1 MRKLIPL
8 FILASVVSACQQTPV
23 TSTLRDIDTVKSGT
37 KHAEIFIKP
46 KSDEEIRQ
54 AYAEYLKYSATNDNS
69 RMSAINRLAELEFRL
84 SENLIK
90 EKESKNPNAA
100 SEISDAQYDARLDKT
115 IELLE
120 TALHDFPDAKNND
133 KVLYQLAKAYD
144 QRGLHNKSIKALT
157 SLAEKHKKS
166 RYYTEAQFRLAEEFF
181 TRGDYL
187 SAELA
192 YSEVTASQNSDTF
205 YEKAL
210 FKRGWSRFKQELY
223 TEAVDDYMEALTYH
237 DFNTLDKLDN
247 SERTQFD
254 EYFRAISLSFSYLGG
269 ADSLHE
275 YFKDKVDFK
284 YIYYTYYTVSST
296 YLKQE
301 RYSDAANTLQ
311 QFIEYNSG
319 SNQIPNAKL
328 AIIDIWRSSGFDNKM
343 FSAIED
349 FYTTYNAE
357 SPYWAANKDPE
368 VEKVIKDKLREY
380 VLLVSGHY
388 HHQYQ
393 KNHKQVNFDN
403 AGLWYKRYLKHYASQ
418 ARKDNI
424 YFLYAELLNENN
436 NWPESLKYYELAAYD
451 NGIILNKEAAY
462 ATITLTDKLANS
474 KEAADNDAP
483 VLKNIQYATL
493 FGQQY
498 PADTRSNN
506 VLLHAA
512 ELAYKSKKYNEAI
525 QLSALISDSAQPD
538 TAYAATTILAQS
550 YYELQD
556 YAKAE
561 TIYSELAADTLDNGK
576 RLELQNRIAICIYQ
590 QAESSKNANNIK
602 AANTQY
608 ARISDVAPQSDIAP
622 TALYNAVALAT
633 ANNLWQDAIAYINRF
648 QSLYPDNQYS
658 QDVTKKL
665 SLAYLNSNQGIE
677 AAKQFEKISQLDQ
690 NTEVRMA
697 ALWQA
702 AELYEEKK
710 DYPSAIRS
718 YTEYANTF
726 KNPFPQNMESMHK
739 LTTLYADAGNS
750 KMAIKWSETITRT
763 DAATSKTLKNE
774 RTRFISSSASLNL
787 AKASQ
792 SEYETYKLI
801 EPLDHNLKM
810 KKSAMLKAVN
820 YYGQASQYGISEIVT
835 QSTYSIARIYGDFS
849 KALLNSERPKK
860 LNAEELEQYQILLED
875 QAFPFEE
882 KAIEFYETN
891 LARVKDGIYTDWIK
905 QSHAKLKELFPARY
919 NREAKMDAYINVYQ

>member
-1 MRKLIPL
+1 MRNLILPV
-8 FILASVVSACQQTPV
+8 ILISLISACQQAPV
-23 TSTLRDIDTVKSGT
+23 TPTLRDVDTVKSGT
-37 KHAEIFIKP
+37 KNAEIFVKP
-46 KSDEEIRQ
+46 KSEEEIRQ

-69 RMSAINRLAELEFRL
+69 RMSAINRLAELEFKL

-90 EKESKNPNAA
+90 EKEKNNPNAT
-100 SEISDAQYDARLDKT
+100 SEQSDALYDARLDKT

-120 TALHDFPDAKNND
+120 TALREYPDAKNND
-133 KVLYQLAKAYD
+133 KIIYQLAKAYD
-144 QRGLHNKSIKALT
+144 QRDLHDKSIKALT
-157 SLAEKHKKS
+157 RLAEKYKKS
-166 RYYTEAQFRLAEEFF
+166 RYYTETQFRLGEEFF
-181 TRGDYL
+181 SRGNYL

-210 FKRGWSRFKQELY
+210 FKRGWSRFKQEIY

-237 DFNTLDKLDN
+237 DFNSLDKLDD

-269 ADSLHE
+269 AESLHD
-275 YFKDKVDFK
+275 YFKDKRDFK
-284 YIYYTYYTVSST
+284 YIYYTYYTVSNT

-301 RYSDAANTLQ
+301 RFSDAADTLE
-311 QFIEYNSG
+311 QFVKYNPES
-319 SNQIPNAKL
+319 SQVPYAKL
-328 AIIDIWRSSGFDNKM
+328 AIIDIWRNSGFDNKI
-343 FSAIED
+343 FTAIED
-349 FYTTYNAE
+349 FYKTY
-357 SPYWAANKDPE
+357 SPDSNYWVVNKDPE
-368 VEKVIKDKLREY
+368 IEKIIREKLKEY
-380 VLLVSGHY
+380 VLLVSAHY
-388 HHQYQ
+388 HNLYQ
-393 KNHKQVNFDN
+393 KNLKQSHFDN
-403 AGLWYKRYLKHYASQ
+403 ASLWYQRYLKNYASQ

-424 YFLYAELLNENN
+424 YYLYAELLDQNK
-436 NWPESLKYYELAAYD
+436 NWSESLKYYELAAYD

-462 ATITLTDKLANS
+462 ATITLTDTLANGKDPAS
-474 KEAADNDAP
+474 NQAHVK
-483 VLKNIQYATL
+483 KHIQYATL

-498 PADTRSNN
+498 PQDVRSSN

-512 ELAYKSKKYNEAI
+512 ELAYNAKQYQDAI
-525 QLSALISDSAQPD
+525 LVSALVSESARSDI
-538 TAYAATTILAQS
+538 AYAATTILAQS

-556 YAKAE
+556 FTKAE
-561 TIYSELAADTLDNGK
+561 SIYTELAADTTEIKK
-576 RLELQNRIAICIYQ
+576 RTDIENRMAICIYQ
-590 QAESSKNANNIK
+590 QAEASKIANNIK
-602 AANTQY
+602 DANAHY
-608 ARISDVAPQSDIAP
+608 ARISDVAAQSEIAP

-633 ANNLWQDAIAYINRF
+633 ANNLWQDAIVYIKKF

-658 QDVTKKL
+658 QDVTRKL

-677 AAKQFEKISQLDQ
+677 AAREFEKISQLD
-690 NTEVRMA
+690 NNAEVRMA

-710 DYPSAIRS
+710 DYASAIRS

-726 KNPFPQNMESMHK
+726 KTPYPQNMESMFK
-739 LTTLYADAGNS
+739 LTTLYASANNQ
-750 KMAIKWSETITRT
+750 KMSEKWADTIAKT
-763 DAATSKTLKNE
+763 DASTSKTLKND
-774 RTRFISSSASLNL
+774 RTRFISSSASLAL
-787 AKASQ
+787 AQASQ
-792 SEYETYKLI
+792 SEYESYKLV
-801 EPLDHNLKM
+801 EPLDYNLKM
-810 KKSAMLKAVN
+810 KKTAMLKSVN
-820 YYGQASQYGISEIVT
+820 FYGQASQYGISEIVT